1 MTGTINNVGADLVAY
16 QSEDGKLSFN
26 VNIFDETVWLSQKQM
41 SDLFQ
46 RDRTVISRHIN
57 SIFKEGELNKKVVC
71 AEFAHTTRHGAI
83 TGKKQQSKLKYYN
96 LDVIISVGY
105 RVKSHRGTQFRQWAT
120 HILKQYMI
128 NGYAINEHR
137 VRSILE
143 EYISELKLEF
153 KDDIRMVYE
162 KMSDM
167 ANKPVNIYNHINLM
181 SNDLED
187 KLIRLLDQIID
198 DVKENEEVK
207 TQLEAVKK
215 DISALP
221 KTPQSKN
228 RLIRFL
234 KDVGD
239 SKSDIHKTIKGAG
252 IAKNVMSEFVKI
264 CAKFKDFL

>member
-1 MTGTINNVGADLVAY
+1 M
-16 QSEDGKLSFN
+16 
-26 VNIFDETVWLSQKQM
+26 
-41 SDLFQ
+41 
-46 RDRTVISRHIN
+46 
-57 SIFKEGELNKKVVC
+57 
-71 AEFAHTTRHGAI
+71 
-83 TGKKQQSKLKYYN
+83 
-96 LDVIISVGY
+96 
-105 RVKSHRGTQFRQWAT
+105 
-120 HILKQYMI
+120 
-128 NGYAINEHR
+128 
-137 VRSILE
+137 
-143 EYISELKLEF
+143 
-153 KDDIRMVYE
+153 
-162 KMSDM
+162 
-167 ANKPVNIYNHINLM
+167 M